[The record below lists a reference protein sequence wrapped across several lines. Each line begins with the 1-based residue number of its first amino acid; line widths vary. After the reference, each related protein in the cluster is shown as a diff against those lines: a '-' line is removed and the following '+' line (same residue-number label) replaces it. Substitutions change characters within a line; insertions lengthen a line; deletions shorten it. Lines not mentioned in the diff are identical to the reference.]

1 MAKTTR
7 KTKAATPGLA
17 SNASEWFG
25 GLEEP
30 VQTAIKSAG
39 TRFVLAI
46 VLVCAAVV
54 GLYRLERYVHGL
66 QRFDRG
72 LTLSWENLPAWLR
85 DEDNRHVLDG
95 LTARLNLRGEDRPL
109 DADLAE
115 RLGAAVSDP
124 SIGWIKSV
132 DRVMV
137 RPGGV
142 VSIYCQFRKPA
153 AWVRQG
159 KHCYLVDDESVR
171 LPGTYSPRDCDD
183 GRMLIVVGVE
193 DQPPA
198 VGCAWPGADLGGAL
212 ALASLIDGREFRGQV
227 RRISVAN
234 YGGRQNRSRPH
245 IELITD
251 RADARIWWGRAPREE
266 FGAEIS
272 ASQKIAL
279 LETLYRQCG
288 RIDMNRSYVNIMTWP
303 DRVAMPAAM
312 SEAPVH
318 ARLLRG

>member
-1 MAKTTR
+1 LAKTTK
-7 KTKAATPGLA
+7 KTKAAKPGLTA
-17 SNASEWFG
+17 SVADWFR

-30 VQTAIKSAG
+30 VQSSLKSGA
-39 TRFVLAI
+39 TRSLLAVALVI
-46 VLVCAAVV
+46 VAVV
-54 GLYRLERYVHGL
+54 GLSQLERYVHGL
-66 QRFDRG
+66 DRFDRD
-72 LTLSWENLPAWLR
+72 LKLSWENLPIWLQ
-85 DEDNRHVLDG
+85 DEDNRHVLDS
-95 LTARLNLRGEDRPL
+95 LTARLNLRHEDRLL
-109 DADLAE
+109 DGDLAA
-115 RLGAAVSDP
+115 RLGDAISDS

-142 VSIYCQFRKPA
+142 VSIYCQFREPS

-159 KHCYLVDDESVR
+159 RHCYLVDDQSVR
-171 LPGTYSPRDCDD
+171 LPGTYLQSDCDD
-183 GRMLIVVGVE
+183 GRLLMVLGVE
-193 DQPPA
+193 ELPPA
-198 VGCAWPGADLGGAL
+198 VGQVWPGDDLGGAL
-212 ALASLIDGREFRGQV
+212 ALTSLIDGRPFRGQI

-234 YGGRQNRSRPH
+234 YGGRVNRSRPH
-245 IELITD
+245 VELITD
-251 RADARIWWGRAPREE
+251 RNDARIWWGRAPREE

-288 RIDMNRSYVNIMTWP
+288 RVDMNRSYVNIMTWP

-312 SEAPVH
+312 SQASTP